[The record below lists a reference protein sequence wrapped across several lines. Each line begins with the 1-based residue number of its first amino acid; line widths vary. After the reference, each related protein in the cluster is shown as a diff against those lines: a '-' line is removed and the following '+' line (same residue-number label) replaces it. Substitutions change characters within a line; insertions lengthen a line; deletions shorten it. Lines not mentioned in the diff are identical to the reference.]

1 MKRMSIT
8 KKATVKDLYEMV
20 YKSLELI
27 DYGFS
32 LFSDRSCKDELRS
45 SRSLSIESKLKHGDV
60 LYFKQMAGSSVR
72 IIIKKFEKMSN
83 QV

>member
-1 MKRMSIT
+1 MKRISLPRKASI
-8 KKATVKDLYEMV
+8 KDLYEVV

-32 LFSDRSCKDELRS
+32 LFSDRTCKNELRS
-45 SRSLSIESKLKHGDV
+45 TRSLTVDSKFKHGDI

-72 IIIKKFEKMSN
+72 NI
-83 QV
+83 